1 MKHEVLPSEIYKV
14 VKSLLEESRVLA
26 VKKKKIRKHIA

>member
-14 VKSLLEESRVLA
+14 VKSLLEESSIFA
-26 VKKKKIRKHIA
+26 VSKKNIRKHIA